1 MFVKLVND
9 CGRNDNNIFPLK
21 GKSLTSNNPKTTL
34 NKYLESF
41 D

>member
-21 GKSLTSNNPKTTL
+21 GKSNIKQSQNYFKQVFG
-34 NKYLESF
+34 KF